1 MAIIHKALASSTFR
15 IALPQLII
23 SSSLNCCC
31 CPRRCCHPPAI
42 ESKHLQPSTAVRYC
56 HYCHRC
62 PQLPPPPSTNH
73 HSSDE
78 TSHLLKR
85 NPLNHMGTTTTQ
97 APLIHPIRRRRAP
110 LVRSRCPLS
119 SSHHHSAFTLHHIA
133 SRLCWP
139 PPPNHYLSSAA
150 TVSSCP
156 RRTSHPPPKP
166 LSPLVCSWANHILPQ
181 LLLPLVHRRCPLSSH
196 LPLSSL
202 IYHCLLL
209 SIAVTLS
216 CG

>member
-1 MAIIHKALASSTFR
+1 
-15 IALPQLII
+15 
-23 SSSLNCCC
+23 
-31 CPRRCCHPPAI
+31 
-42 ESKHLQPSTAVRYC
+42 
-56 HYCHRC
+56 
-62 PQLPPPPSTNH
+62 
-73 HSSDE
+73 
-78 TSHLLKR
+78 LLKR